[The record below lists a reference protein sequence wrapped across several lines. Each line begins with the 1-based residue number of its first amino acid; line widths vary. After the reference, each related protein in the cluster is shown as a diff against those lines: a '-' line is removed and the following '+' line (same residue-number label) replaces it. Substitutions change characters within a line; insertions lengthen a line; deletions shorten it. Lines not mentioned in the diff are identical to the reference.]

1 MVYMGALIVVG
12 GMLFAAGITDLRSR
26 TVSRRF
32 LLVLAILCTVGL
44 MSRGRGGLPDALG
57 GFGIGMC
64 AVGLSVMSRGQIGR
78 GDGIVIAWVGLLL
91 GFHGCLVVVCLASL
105 IMAFA
110 SVIVLILKKGS
121 RYTRLAFLPALFTGY
136 LIYLSRG
143 LFGGIAFV

>member
-1 MVYMGALIVVG
+1 MIYIGALIIVG
-12 GMLFAAGITDLRSR
+12 GMLFAAGIMDLKSK
-26 TVSRRF
+26 TVSRKF
-32 LLVLAILCTVGL
+32 LLALALLCTTGL
-44 MSRGRGGLPDALG
+44 MLQEGPGLMDAAG
-57 GFGIGMC
+57 GFGIGLC
-64 AVGLSVMSRGQIGR
+64 AIGLSVMSHGQIGR

-91 GFHGCLVVVCLASL
+91 GFYGCLVVVCLASF

-110 SVIVLILKKGS
+110 SVVVLILRRGN